1 MSFPELRYLEWA
13 MRRYGQVEFDLGQ
26 SGMAPLPPSAVGP
39 PSELFAGATDPKAP
53 FRYQA
58 AVAKRFDVPLE
69 CAVPALG
76 TTHGLFCA
84 YAALLSPGDHVV
96 VESPV
101 YEPLV
106 RAAEALGAKVI
117 PFVRDFDRGSA
128 IDVDTVARL
137 LTPRVKLVAISN
149 LHNPTGA
156 HTSDEIVR
164 ALAQACKRTNTTLL
178 VDEVYRELVDFDPHR
193 GATAFHLDD
202 NVVTTSSL
210 TKVYG
215 LPWVR
220 AGWVLARPE
229 LAKRVM
235 NAGMHTM
242 GAISWALAS
251 AGVHA
256 FERLEE
262 IHAISRLAR
271 AHDDALAAKVEAFIA
286 ARPRFSFTRHR
297 GSIFGFVVDKTGQD
311 LTPVIERGIDEEK
324 VIVGPGSFFAY
335 PSGFRLRYGAMPP
348 EALDRGLVALG
359 KALDR

>member
-1 MSFPELRYLEWA
+1 
-13 MRRYGQVEFDLGQ
+13 
-26 SGMAPLPPSAVGP
+26 MAPLPPSAVGP
-39 PSELFAGATDPKAP
+39 PSEIFAGATDPKAP

-84 YAALLSPGDHVV
+84 YAALISPGDHVL

-117 PFVRDFDRGSA
+117 PFVRDLDRGAA
-128 IDVDTVARL
+128 IDVDAVARL
-137 LTPRVKLVAISN
+137 LTPRVKLVAICN

-156 HTSDEIVR
+156 YVGDEVVA
-164 ALAQACKRTNTTLL
+164 ALAQACKRTGTTLL
-178 VDEVYRELVDFDPHR
+178 VDEVYRDLVDFDPRR
-193 GATAFHLDD
+193 GATAFHLAD

-215 LPWVR
+215 LPWRR

-256 FERLEE
+256 FERIEE
-262 IHAISRLAR
+262 IHALSRLAR
-271 AHDDALAAKVEAFIA
+271 ANDDEAAARVEAWIA
-286 ARPRFSFTRHR
+286 ARPRFSFTRHP
-297 GSIFGFVVDKTGQD
+297 GSIFGFVVDRSGDD
-311 LTPVIERGIDEEK
+311 LTPAIERAIDEQR

-335 PSGFRLRYGAMPP
+335 PSGFRLRYGAMPLD
-348 EALDRGLVALG
+348 ALDRGLAALG
-359 KALDR
+359 RAFDP